1 MIQQRIIIPFYDSD
15 KKLIAFQGRAF
26 TNTLLRYITIKIH
39 EDSPKIF
46 GLDRLDL
53 KKPFYVVEGPFDSMF
68 LPNCIAMAGS
78 DVNLKDQTDIADAM
92 DQGMGTM
99 VFDNEPRNKE
109 IIARMEKVIE
119 NGWKIC
125 IWPDS
130 VACKDLNDMVLASI
144 QESRI
149 IEIINTNTYHRLF
162 AKTQLAQWRKK

>member
-1 MIQQRIIIPFYDSD
+1 
-15 KKLIAFQGRAF
+15 
-26 TNTLLRYITIKIH
+26 
-39 EDSPKIF
+39 
-46 GLDRLDL
+46 
-53 KKPFYVVEGPFDSMF
+53 
-68 LPNCIAMAGS
+68 MAGS
-78 DVNLKDQTDIADAM
+78 DVNLKDQTDIADTM

-144 QESRI
+144 QESRL
-149 IEIINTNTYHRLF
+149 IEIINTNTYKSLF
-162 AKTQLAQWRKK
+162 AKTQLATWRKK

>member
-1 MIQQRIIIPFYDSD
+1 MYKRQ
-15 KKLIAFQGRAF
+15 
-26 TNTLLRYITIKIH
+26 
-39 EDSPKIF
+39 
-46 GLDRLDL
+46 
-53 KKPFYVVEGPFDSMF
+53 VEGPFDSMF

-78 DVNLKDQTDIADAM
+78 DVGLKDQTDIASAM
-92 DQGMGTM
+92 DEGMGTI

-119 NGWKIC
+119 QGWKIC

-130 VACKDLNDMVLASI
+130 VTCKDLNDMVLASI

-149 IEIINTNTYHRLF
+149 IEIINTNTYQSLF